1 MKILF
6 AGTPDFSLPSL
17 EYVYKNYNLV
27 GILTQPD
34 KPQGRGLKV
43 KYSPVKEFAIKNNIP
58 VFQPE
63 KLKDK
68 KFIEILKKLSPDFI
82 LDVAYGKIFPE
93 DIINIPTEC
102 AINIHPSLLP
112 GYKGAS
118 PIRWVLINGE
128 TITGVSAHLMTKEID
143 AGKIIYQEEVP
154 IDANETYG
162 SLYEKLAIKSAE
174 IIPIVFSRYFEKKF
188 MSDIVDKYK
197 IKNFYARKMEHNDFK
212 IDWNKSSEEIHN
224 LIRASY
230 PKPGTFTCYKDGI
243 IKIYESE
250 IIRNNKNEFKPGE
263 IVAAD
268 IKQGILVKTG
278 DGILKILKLQKEN
291 KKILYYKDFLNGTK
305 LQIKERFK

>member
-6 AGTPDFSLPSL
+6 AGTPDFSLSSL

-34 KPQGRGLKV
+34 KPRGRGLKI
-43 KYSPVKEFAIKNNIP
+43 KYSPTKEFAIKNNIP
-58 VFQPE
+58 LFQPE

-68 KFIEILKKLSPDFI
+68 EFIENLKKLSPDFI
-82 LDVAYGKIFPE
+82 LDVAYGKIFPDE
-93 DIINIPTEC
+93 IINIPSEC

-128 TITGVSAHLMTKEID
+128 TITGVSAHIMTKQID
-143 AGKIIYQEEVP
+143 AGKIIYQVEVP
-154 IDANETYG
+154 IDLNETYG

-188 MSDIVDKYK
+188 ISDTADRYK

-212 IDWNKSSEEIHN
+212 IDWNRSSEEIYN

-230 PKPGTFTCYKDGI
+230 PKPGTFTYYKKSV
-243 IKIYESE
+243 IKIYEAE
-250 IIRNNKNEFKPGE
+250 IMQVNRNEFKPGE
-263 IVAAD
+263 IIRAD
-268 IKQGILVKTG
+268 IKEGILVKTG
-278 DGILKILKLQKEN
+278 DGILKILRLQKEN
-291 KKILYYKDFLNGTK
+291 KNILYYKDFLNGTK
-305 LQIKERFK
+305 LQVKEQLE